1 MFYDIPFIKIEK
13 QPIQNYK
20 KNKNTLTIH
29 NIFTFRNP
37 KMEYKKE
44 RERKKIKKH
53 FDINPNDNKRIQL
66 PLKSFR

>member
-44 RERKKIKKH
+44 RERKKSGLH
-53 FDINPNDNKRIQL
+53 FIQFLSSKRL
-66 PLKSFR
+66 PRRHYT